1 MKRRKLLAVGFL
13 VAFVALFSLVLATCV
28 PQVRI
33 PASGD
38 IKAVG
43 LEVYSDPA
51 CTISLVSVDWG
62 LLSPGETKS
71 LVCYLKSTSNVNAS
85 LLLSLAGWD
94 PAEAEEYITLVWDQE
109 GAVITPDTV
118 LPAEFTL
125 HVDSAVH
132 GISSFSFDV
141 VISAMEAI

>member
-1 MKRRKLLAVGFL
+1 MKRRKLAAVGFS
-13 VAFVALFSLVLATCV
+13 VAFVALFSLVLATGV

-38 IKAVG
+38 IKAVC
-43 LEVYSDPA
+43 LEVYSNGA
-51 CTISLVSVDWG
+51 CSVPLLSVDWG

-71 LVCYLKSTSNVNAS
+71 FVCYLKSTSNVNAS
-85 LLLSLAGWD
+85 LLLSLAGWV
-94 PAEAEEYITLVWDQE
+94 PAQAEEFITLVWDLE

-125 HVDSAVH
+125 HVDSSVH
-132 GISSFSFDV
+132 GVSSFSFDV
-141 VISAMEAI
+141 VISAVEAI

>member
-38 IKAVG
+38 IKAVI
-43 LEVYSDPA
+43 LEVFSESTCAVP
-51 CTISLVSVDWG
+51 LVSVDWG

-71 LVCYLKSTSNVNAS
+71 FVCYLKSTSNVNAS

-94 PAEAEEYITLVWDQE
+94 PAEAEEFITLVWDRE
-109 GAVITPDTV
+109 SAVISPDFV

-141 VISAMEAI
+141 IISAVEAT